1 MNPLRQAIKRTLA
14 TTAIRAS
21 GAPAG
26 ALDDPKFYSMV
37 LEFTESAADILEKK
51 LLDDTEIYI
60 GASDAVKKAQLEAQK
75 RSTDQKRKFIQGKLS
90 ILFFSFYNTLQVSST
105 LFSHAS
111 QFSRPTSVF
120 AWMTVPWPLSL
131 VTVPSTLTTVSQP
144 RVVCDMLQ
152 MLIWT
157 RSR

>member
-75 RSTDQKRKFIQGKLS
+75 RSTDQKRKFIQGNS
-90 ILFFSFYNTLQVSST
+90 EQSRFSV
-105 LFSHAS
+105 
-111 QFSRPTSVF
+111 
-120 AWMTVPWPLSL
+120 
-131 VTVPSTLTTVSQP
+131 
-144 RVVCDMLQ
+144 
-152 MLIWT
+152 
-157 RSR
+157 